1 VTRFVEA
8 NHYCSHVRKDLRQ
21 CLIYDTNEKDARLIG
36 VEFMVPKH
44 IYETLDVEEQKL
56 WYETHTPPPPPNI
69 SAAARLMT
77 YNRHSHEFEVKSGML
92 VLPKPAAM
100 SSEEWEKA
108 EVEAMNE
115 VVGLYGKTWHFWQ
128 VDKGDELPL
137 GEHSFSNGPR

>member
-1 VTRFVEA
+1 
-8 NHYCSHVRKDLRQ
+8 
-21 CLIYDTNEKDARLIG
+21 
-36 VEFMVPKH
+36 
-44 IYETLDVEEQKL
+44 
-56 WYETHTPPPPPNI
+56 
-69 SAAARLMT
+69 
-77 YNRHSHEFEVKSGML
+77 ML

-137 GEHSFSNGPR
+137 GEYSSKMAHDCCTR